1 MWISIIHQH
10 QQIKNGYE
18 MHVPA
23 EFDEQINLYVRS
35 SAIRQNTRSSIHRAF
50 FSAASTDIFG
60 LALSALVYYTTV

>member
-1 MWISIIHQH
+1 
-10 QQIKNGYE
+10 

-50 FSAASTDIFG
+50 FFCCFNRHIRFSVECASILYNG
-60 LALSALVYYTTV
+60 IGISYMYTKKT